1 MNKPLPIDFSDTEPS
16 PQRAVSETSDGVFTL
31 VTVCLTR
38 ETLFGLDRLATARSM
53 TRDALV
59 NELLAASVLA
69 HGEMV
74 PTVDPSGK

>member
-16 PQRAVSETSDGVFTL
+16 TPNTATETSECVFTL

-38 ETLFGLDRLATARSM
+38 ETLFALDRLAAARSI
-53 TRDALV
+53 TRDALA

-69 HGEMV
+69 HGQMV
-74 PTVDPSGK
+74 PSVEPSGK